1 MSNNNI
7 VVNATQTFPN
17 GNAVITPQILSF
29 VDRYQTFLRK
39 TAEAI
44 LGLAETLVEAEKD
57 LNAVDFL
64 IFCENVGL
72 EKGSPTHSKLKQIGT
87 VSARF
92 RPFVDR
98 LPNTWTTIYKLSK
111 LEPDQFARVAES
123 LTPFSTSKEIDEQL
137 GGAREARAPQV
148 FDFKIA
154 LGLLDA
160 DSKAEVYESL
170 LAMKK
175 QFKFEMSEASSVLE
189 VLKTH
194 KLAKAA

>member
-1 MSNNNI
+1 MSKSNT
-7 VVNATQTFPN
+7 VVIATETVLN

-111 LEPDQFARVAES
+111 LEPDQFARIAEA

-137 GGAREARAPQV
+137 GETREARAPQV
-148 FDFKIA
+148 FEFKIA
-154 LGLLDA
+154 LGLLDT
-160 DSKAEVYESL
+160 DSKVEIYNSL

-175 QFKFEMSEASSVLE
+175 RFNFEMSETSSVLE

-194 KLAKAA
+194 KLAQAA